1 MKVNLKDISISDTIA
16 FLTLLVGVMLAIIG
30 FRLTT
35 ASNNINDTLRRET
48 LDTRNVATYQQYED
62 LFWSG
67 DPVSEARAVAFFRR
81 DGNRGYQYQYLYDE
95 FLEAQNSIDASDAKR
110 KNRIEN
116 HLANIFEVAKV
127 DDIGTTKCKDIREGR
142 KGG

>member
-48 LDTRNVATYQQYED
+48 LDTRNVTTYQRYED

-67 DPVSEARAVAFFRR
+67 NPA
-81 DGNRGYQYQYLYDE
+81 L
-95 FLEAQNSIDASDAKR
+95 
-110 KNRIEN
+110 
-116 HLANIFEVAKV
+116 
-127 DDIGTTKCKDIREGR
+127 
-142 KGG
+142 